1 MRVVAVIPARYHS
14 SRFQG
19 KPLADLCG
27 HPMLWWVYHQVKKCE
42 KFQEVWVATDHHAIE
57 EACAQYQI
65 PCKMTDPACPTSTQ
79 RIGEVA
85 KSVEGDLY
93 VCVNGDEPL
102 IDPQVV
108 GQVIPHQLEGFFAA
122 NLMAPIHSPVEAI
135 DPTNIKVVTD
145 VHGNALFFSR
155 SPIPHPKA
163 SVDYPLYKHL
173 GVLCYTRE
181 ALEFFQNTPR
191 GPLEAVED
199 INELRFVEYDKPLRM
214 IPVDGE
220 SLSVDTPKD
229 LEYVRGVLQKK
240 LSKGEV

>member
-1 MRVVAVIPARYHS
+1 
-14 SRFQG
+14 
-19 KPLADLCG
+19 
-27 HPMLWWVYHQVKKCE
+27 
-42 KFQEVWVATDHHAIE
+42 
-57 EACAQYQI
+57 
-65 PCKMTDPACPTSTQ
+65 
-79 RIGEVA
+79 
-85 KSVEGDLY
+85 
-93 VCVNGDEPL
+93 
-102 IDPQVV
+102 
-108 GQVIPHQLEGFFAA
+108 
-122 NLMAPIHSPVEAI
+122 MAPIHSPVEAI

-163 SVDYPLYKHL
+163 SVDYPLHKHL

-199 INELRFVEYDKPLRM
+199 INELRFVEYGKPLRM

-240 LSKGEV
+240 LSKGAI